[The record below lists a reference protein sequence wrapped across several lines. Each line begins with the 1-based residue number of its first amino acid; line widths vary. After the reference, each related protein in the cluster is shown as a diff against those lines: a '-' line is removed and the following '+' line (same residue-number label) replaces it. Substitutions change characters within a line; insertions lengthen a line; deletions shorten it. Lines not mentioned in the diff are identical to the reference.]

1 MSSQIREIIEAM
13 PGSFDAE
20 KAGNAKALI
29 QLDLTGDGG
38 GQFALDI
45 ADGACQVREETAEKP
60 DVTVTMDGG
69 DFVALTLGNLNP
81 VQAFM
86 GGKIKVAGNVGMVMQ
101 MLNWFKMG

>member
-1 MSSQIREIIEAM
+1 MSSEIRDTILAM
-13 PGSFDAE
+13 PSKFVAE

-29 QLDLTGDGG
+29 QLDLTGDSG
-38 GQFALDI
+38 GQFAIDI
-45 ADGACQVREETAEKP
+45 ADGACTVREEAAEKR

-69 DFVALTLGNLNP
+69 DFVALTEGNLNA

-101 MLNWFKMG
+101 MLNWFKLG

>member
-1 MSSQIREIIEAM
+1 MSSQIREKIMAM
-13 PGSFDAE
+13 PGAFMAE

-29 QLDLTGDGG
+29 QLDLTGDDA
-38 GQFALDI
+38 GQYALDVS
-45 ADGACQVREETAEKP
+45 DGACEVREESAEQP

-69 DFVALTLGNLNP
+69 DFVALTEGNLNA

-101 MLNWFKMG
+101 ILNWLKFG

>member
-1 MSSQIREIIEAM
+1 MSSQIRDTIMAM
-13 PGSFDAE
+13 PSVFMAE

-29 QLDLTGDGG
+29 QLDMTGDDG

-45 ADGACQVREETAEKP
+45 ADGACEVREETAEKP
-60 DVTVTMDGG
+60 DVTVTMEAG
-69 DFVALTLGNLNP
+69 DFLALTEGNLNP

-101 MLNWFKMG
+101 MLNWFKLG